1 VVRGQGREA
10 AGRGLAPGLGTGAGE
25 VQPRQRG
32 GGADEKAAAVRVVEE
47 QDERVVQGLAD
58 PPDGMPQ
65 QARTRLGEERFEDQV
80 VQEGTRGGGQGR
92 MR

>member
-10 AGRGLAPGLGTGAGE
+10 AGRRLAPGLGTRARE

-58 PPDGMPQ
+58 PPDRMPQ
-65 QARTRLGEERFEDQV
+65 KARTRLGEERFEDQV